1 MIDLLTL
8 GRLSVALNGEQ
19 HDRLASHKQKMGLL
33 VYLAV
38 EAPVMRDRLLG
49 TFWAERDEE
58 KARHSL
64 SQAIYALKRQLETDC
79 LKVNADRIE
88 IAPGQLSLDVNDLED
103 AAEAG
108 RWETVVDLY
117 QGRFLDGFYL
127 PEAPAFDQWL
137 TNTRAW
143 VERLARRGFA
153 EVIRARSAGGDVA
166 GALAV
171 ASRWVALEPQ
181 EDEAQHALI
190 ALLARSGDRGAA
202 LTQYEIF
209 SEQLSRE
216 QLEPLDVTREL
227 VRRIREGELP
237 QTVLIGDVE
246 PGAVAAMEKAGP
258 LGGPIHGQVARL
270 DAGKM
275 DDIEALLHEELGPH
289 FEIEDRL
296 GESTTSR
303 VYRVRQPGLRR
314 WLAVKVFSP
323 ALAEN
328 SRARMRFGREVQAV
342 GSLSHPNI
350 VSLHWAGMLSNGLPY
365 FSMEYVAG
373 RTLAERLRAE
383 ESLSVDETRR
393 VMREMASA
401 LTLAH
406 RRGVVHRDLQ
416 PNNVLLDEDTE
427 RSLLSDFGIARILAT
442 AETQPP
448 QITESGELVGNP
460 TYMSPEQLMG
470 ERITDRCDVY
480 GLGLLAFEMLTG
492 RGPYDADSRQ
502 EKLAAH
508 IKGTPRPI
516 SDFREDV
523 DEELQKLIAHCL
535 VKQPEHRPSAADVL
549 RHLESPEPF
558 PALRSP
564 DDGHKSFF
572 TELVGRRVPHV
583 LAVFAPAGFLV
594 VELVGQLE
602 AINFL
607 PAPAHQ
613 LTIITYLVGLPG
625 ATIGAWFHGE
635 EGRQQRRR
643 AELCWYGILAAVWL
657 AACGMV
663 LFG

>member
-1 MIDLLTL
+1 MIHLLTL

-19 HDRLASHKQKMGLL
+19 LDRLASHKQKMGLL

-38 EAPVMRDRLLG
+38 EAPVVRDRLLG

-58 KARHSL
+58 RARHSL
-64 SQAIYALKRQLETDC
+64 SQAIYALKKELGADC
-79 LKVNADRIE
+79 LRVNGDRIE
-88 IAPGQLSLDVNDLED
+88 IPPGRLSLDVKDLED

-108 RWETVVDLY
+108 RWDTVVDLY

-127 PEAPAFDQWL
+127 PAAPAFDQWL

-143 VERLARRGFA
+143 VERLARRAFA
-153 EVIRARSAGGDVA
+153 EVIRARSAGGDEA

-171 ASRWVALEPQ
+171 ASRWVVLEPQ
-181 EDEAQHALI
+181 EDEAQHAYI

-202 LTQYEIF
+202 LGQYESF

-216 QLEPLDVTREL
+216 QLEPLDMTREL

-237 QTVLIGDVE
+237 PTVLISDAAPDDVAE
-246 PGAVAAMEKAGP
+246 IDP
-258 LGGPIHGQVARL
+258 LGGPIPGPVARL
-270 DAGKM
+270 DAGEAG
-275 DDIEALLHEELGPH
+275 DIEALLGEELGPH

-296 GESTTSR
+296 GESTTSC

-314 WLAVKVFSP
+314 WLAVKIFSP

-328 SRARMRFGREVQAV
+328 SRARLRFEREVQAV

-373 RTLAERLRAE
+373 RTLAEKLRAE
-383 ESLSVDETRR
+383 ESLGVDETRR

-416 PNNVLLDEDTE
+416 PNNVLLDEDTG

-442 AETQPP
+442 AETQSPR
-448 QITESGELVGNP
+448 ITESGELVGNP
-460 TYMSPEQLMG
+460 TYISPEQLKG

-480 GLGLLAFEMLTG
+480 SLGLLAFEMLTG
-492 RGPYDADSRQ
+492 RSPYDADSRQ

-508 IKGTPRPI
+508 MKGSPRPI
-516 SDFREDV
+516 SDFRQDV

-535 VKQPEHRPSAADVL
+535 VRQAEYRPSAADIL
-549 RHLESPEPF
+549 RHLEGPEPL
-558 PALRSP
+558 PAPPSP
-564 DDGHKSFF
+564 DHAEKSFF
-572 TELVGRRVPHV
+572 TKLVERRVPHV

-594 VELVGQLE
+594 VELVDQLE
-602 AINFL
+602 GVNFL
-607 PAPAHQ
+607 PAAAHQ
-613 LTIITYLVGLPG
+613 LTIVTYLVGLPG
-625 ATIGAWFHGE
+625 VTIGAWFHGE
-635 EGRQQRRR
+635 EGRQKRRR
-643 AELCWYGILAAVWL
+643 AEVCWYGILAAIWL
-657 AACGMV
+657 AACGIILV
-663 LFG
+663 G

>member
-1 MIDLLTL
+1 MIRLLTL

-19 HDRLASHKQKMGLL
+19 LERLASHRQKIGLL

-38 EAPVMRDRLLG
+38 EAPVGRDRLVG

-64 SQAIYALKRQLETDC
+64 SQAIYALKKELGTDC
-79 LKVNADRIE
+79 LRVNGDRIE
-88 IAPGQLSLDVNDLED
+88 ITPGQLALDVKDLED

-108 RWETVVDLY
+108 RWEAVVDLY

-143 VERLARRGFA
+143 VERLARRAFA
-153 EVIRARSAGGDVA
+153 EAIRARSAGGDEA

-171 ASRWVALEPQ
+171 VSRWVALEPQ

-202 LTQYEIF
+202 LAHYEIF
-209 SEQLSRE
+209 SEQLARD

-237 QTVLIGDVE
+237 QTVLINDAEPSADADIEEVE
-246 PGAVAAMEKAGP
+246 P
-258 LGGPIHGQVARL
+258 LGGPLSGPVVQL
-270 DAGKM
+270 EAGKLRG
-275 DDIEALLHEELGPH
+275 IEELLREELGPH

-296 GESTTSR
+296 GESTTSC

-328 SRARMRFGREVQAV
+328 SRARMRFEREVQAV

-350 VSLHWAGMLSNGLPY
+350 VSLHWAGVLSNGLPY
-365 FSMEYVAG
+365 FSMEYVPG
-373 RTLAERLRAE
+373 RTLAEKLRAE
-383 ESLSVDETRR
+383 ESLSVDETRS

-416 PNNVLLDEDTE
+416 PSNVLLDEDTG

-448 QITESGELVGNP
+448 RITESGELVGNP
-460 TYMSPEQLMG
+460 TYASPEQLKG
-470 ERITDRCDVY
+470 ERITDRCDIY
-480 GLGLLAFEMLTG
+480 GLGLLTFEMLTG
-492 RGPYDADSRQ
+492 RSPYDADSRQ

-508 IKGTPRPI
+508 IKGSPRPI
-516 SDFREDV
+516 SDFRQDV
-523 DEELQKLIAHCL
+523 DEELQKLVAHCL
-535 VKQPEHRPSAADVL
+535 VKQPEYRPSAADIL
-549 RHLESPEPF
+549 RHLESPEPL
-558 PALRSP
+558 PAPPSP
-564 DDGHKSFF
+564 LDGSRSFF
-572 TELVGRRVPHV
+572 TRLVERRVPHV

-594 VELVGQLE
+594 VELVDQLE
-602 AINFL
+602 GINFL
-607 PAPAHQ
+607 PPPAHQ
-613 LTIITYLVGLPG
+613 LTIVTYLVGLPG
-625 ATIGAWFHGE
+625 VTIGAWFHGE

-643 AELCWYGILAAVWL
+643 AEVCWYGILAVIWL
-657 AACGMV
+657 AACGVV